1 MKHKIEAWVYDAE
14 VHCPDCAL
22 QRFGNSLADVDT
34 VDREGNP
41 LGTLYSWDW
50 TEFGSS
56 MVACGDCH
64 DILKP
69 SSPLLYGIEYFD

>member
-1 MKHKIEAWVYDAE
+1 MRYRPQAYVYEAD
-14 VHCPDCAL
+14 VHCPDCARS
-22 QRFGNSLADVDT
+22 RFGAALTDPDT

-41 LGTLYSWDW
+41 IGVLFSYDW

-69 SSPLLYGIEYFD
+69 SSPLLYGMDYWD